1 MGTDSLG
8 AALGRRRAKGV
19 QAAAITAVVIVA
31 LRFVPLTSQL
41 SAFSL
46 LEHFAYDTYFD
57 LRPVRQVEDYL
68 IVAIDEASL
77 TALGRFPWDRSIY
90 VRLLEHLSAA
100 RVVGL
105 DIILAE
111 SEAHDRELA
120 RAIARHGR
128 VVLAAHR
135 RRTAGNGAA
144 EPSWEGYG
152 PAPRGRLPRCPPSDE
167 FVPPVPV
174 LTAAAAGVGYVDI
187 EPDTDGVYRRFRPLL
202 VDRRGNLYPHFGSEL
217 ARVATGAAAE
227 QIAASAAAGS
237 IAFGGRPLPLSHGA
251 ALINYAGPNGTVPR
265 VSFARVVAG
274 EVPPETF
281 RDKVV
286 LVGATA
292 AALYDVR
299 PAPFRRGS
307 RVFFGVETNAN
318 IARTLLDAEPLR
330 DARGSWLWAV
340 YAAVVGSFVGWAIW
354 HSREWLATFIGVGT
368 LAVLALPTFWVGMEL
383 LHQVVPYGAIVWA
396 VAVPMAMALYER
408 LGVEKREIEH
418 QFATYVSPDVLHELS
433 RSPEMVR
440 RGQRRVVT
448 LLFSDIRGSTTLCEQ
463 TAPHIW
469 IAQLNEYLSEM
480 SDAIFD
486 YDGYLDK
493 FLGDGI
499 MAVWNAFGNQPNH
512 AELAVKAAVQ
522 MGLRLEELNRQW
534 EQQPDRVPL
543 RAGIGLHT
551 GEAIVGNVGSDR
563 RAQYTAIGDA
573 VNVASRVESLTKE
586 FGLPLLLSETTARQV
601 TGQIAVDEVGTVVI
615 RGREQPLRVFRLV
628 QPSEGVGQDVPQT
641 EEDQRTDHRRGTA
654 ARGYR

>member
-8 AALGRRRAKGV
+8 AAVRRRRAKGV
-19 QAAAITAVVIVA
+19 QAAAVTAVVIVV
-31 LRFVPLTSQL
+31 LRFVPLTSEL

-57 LRPVRQVEDYL
+57 LRPVEPVGDYL
-68 IVAIDEASL
+68 IVAIDEPSL
-77 TALGRFPWDRSIY
+77 AALGRFPWDRSVY
-90 VRLLEHLSAA
+90 VRLLERLAGA

-105 DIILAE
+105 DIIFAE
-111 SEAHDRELA
+111 SEPHDQQLA
-120 RAIARHGR
+120 QAIARHGR

-135 RRTAGNGAA
+135 RRGVNNGAA
-144 EPSWEGYG
+144 EAAWEGYG
-152 PAPRGRLPRCPPSDE
+152 PAPGGRLPRCTPSEE

-202 VDRRGNLYPHFGSEL
+202 VDRRGNVYPHFGAEL
-217 ARVATGAAAE
+217 ARVATGAAAD
-227 QIAASAAAGS
+227 QIAASAGAGA
-237 IAFGGRPLPLSHGA
+237 IAFGSRSLPLARGA
-251 ALINYAGPNGTVPR
+251 VLINYAGPNGTVPR
-265 VSFARVVAG
+265 VSVARVLAG
-274 EVPPETF
+274 QVPPETF

-286 LVGATA
+286 IVGATA

-318 IARTLLDAEPLR
+318 ITRTLLDAEPLR

-340 YAAVVGSFVGWAIW
+340 YAAALGSFVGWVIW
-354 HSREWLATFIGVGT
+354 HSREWLAASFGVGT

-383 LHQVVPYGAIVWA
+383 WHQVVPYGAIVWA

-408 LGVEKREIEH
+408 LGVEKREVEH
-418 QFATYVSPDVLHELS
+418 QFATYVSPEVLRELS
-433 RSPEMVR
+433 HSPELVQ
-440 RGQRRVVT
+440 RGQRRIVT
-448 LLFSDIRGSTTLCEQ
+448 LLFADIRGSTTLCEQ
-463 TAPHIW
+463 IAPHVW

-499 MAVWNAFGNQPNH
+499 MAVWNAFGNQPDH
-512 AELAVKAAVQ
+512 AELAVKAAIQ
-522 MGLRLEELNRQW
+522 MRLRLAELNRHW
-534 EQQPDRVPL
+534 EQQKDRVPL
-543 RAGIGLHT
+543 QTGIGLHT

-573 VNVASRVESLTKE
+573 VNVASRIESLTKD
-586 FGLPLLLSETTARQV
+586 FGLPLLMSETTARQV
-601 TGQIAVDEVGTVVI
+601 TGGIPLAEIGTATI
-615 RGREQPLRVFRLV
+615 RGRERPLRVFGLLEPCEEVRRDV
-628 QPSEGVGQDVPQT
+628 SEAQK
-641 EEDQRTDHRRGTA
+641 A
-654 ARGYR
+654 